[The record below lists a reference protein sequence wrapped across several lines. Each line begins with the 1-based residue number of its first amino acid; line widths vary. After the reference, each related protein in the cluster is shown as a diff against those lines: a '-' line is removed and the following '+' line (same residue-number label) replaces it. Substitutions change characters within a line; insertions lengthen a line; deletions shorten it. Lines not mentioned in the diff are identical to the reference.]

1 MKNKILSIITVLLFA
16 MPLSAQVQ
24 QGYVKTLGRPGVP
37 GKPLQGVTIRVRGVM
52 NALVSD
58 ANGGFKIQATGKKDG
73 DALIINSIHK
83 NGYELKD
90 KDMVG
95 RSLVFSSRVPIQ
107 LVMVSSSQLAADKKR
122 IEDNAYKVAENNYKK
137 KVAELE
143 RQKKQK
149 ELSAKD
155 YEAQLQELETR
166 YENFMALVGD
176 MAERYALTD
185 YDELDSIDAQ
195 INVCIENGEL
205 DKADSLIHSVFDP
218 STVLQRNREAKAEIQ
233 ERMRIAQEAID
244 KALDDRKQLEQNLEY
259 AINLAQNCESLAADY
274 LQQGMTEKA
283 RENYTHALEL
293 RRLIS
298 GEDNDDVKRLES
310 VLSSIP
316 KQ

>member
-1 MKNKILSIITVLLFA
+1 MKNKILSIISVLLFA
-16 MPLSAQVQ
+16 LPLSAQVQ

-58 ANGGFKIQATGKKDG
+58 ANGSFKIQATGKKDG
-73 DALIINSIHK
+73 DALIINSINK

-90 KDMVG
+90 KEIVG

-143 RQKKQK
+143 KQKKQK

-155 YEAQLQELETR
+155 YETQLQELEAR
-166 YENFMALVGD
+166 YENYMALVDD

-185 YDELDSIDAQ
+185 YDELDSIDIQ
-195 INVCIENGEL
+195 INECIENGEL

-218 STVLQRNREAKAEIQ
+218 TTVLQRNQDAKAEIA

-244 KALDDRKQLEQNLEY
+244 KALADKQQLELNLEY
-259 AINLAQNCESLAADY
+259 ATRLAQNCESLAADY

-293 RRLIS
+293 IRLIS
-298 GEDNDDVKRLES
+298 GEDSDDAKRLES
-310 VLSSIP
+310 IISSIP
-316 KQ
+316 K